1 MQIKTMSYQRSHHG
15 IAEIYL
21 KDFILKFQEYHQ
33 KLKTKERE
41 DLNTPT
47 ESKKRG
53 ETSKEIA
60 C

>member
-1 MQIKTMSYQRSHHG
+1 MSYQSSHHG

-33 KLKTKERE
+33 KLKTKKRE
-41 DLNTPT
+41 DLSTPT